1 MNKILLNRLD
11 YLRIQKHI
19 NDAKQTKSINA
30 AEADKLINEL
40 NSAKVVE
47 PAEIPKDV
55 VTMNSVVKITFIN
68 NNKQLKFAIVY
79 PDQANIKENK
89 ISIFSPI
96 ATALIGYR
104 VGDLIEWIV
113 PAGVTKI
120 RIDEIL
126 YQPEASGD
134 FNL

>member
-30 AEADKLINEL
+30 AEAEKLINEL

-68 NNKQLKFAIVY
+68 SNKQLKFAIVY

-89 ISIFSPI
+89 IPSYFIYPLSPRITGGRAWGLI
-96 ATALIGYR
+96 AL
-104 VGDLIEWIV
+104 
-113 PAGVTKI
+113 
-120 RIDEIL
+120 
-126 YQPEASGD
+126 
-134 FNL
+134 